1 MKSNTIIKVIEI
13 VYFGKSSRKEGTIE
27 MILYKYG
34 LGFTKLKY
42 CFSLFYMTHDLHNIA
57 LSLHSSLVKPLQL
70 TLPCMMLQSVTVFN
84 FFASI

>member
-34 LGFTKLKY
+34 LGLLYTLKPQRKGT
-42 CFSLFYMTHDLHNIA
+42 SQN
-57 LSLHSSLVKPLQL
+57 
-70 TLPCMMLQSVTVFN
+70 TLPTALANRNVSG
-84 FFASI
+84 